1 MDNFNNRS
9 NLDFQKNPLDSRNLT
24 GVIWEDALRKV
35 ERPPLLSNQDQNFKN
50 SNLDNSIKSI
60 SFIGG
65 LLLVFFAL
73 MGLTWLYRLFFG

>member
-1 MDNFNNRS
+1 MDNFNKTS

-35 ERPPLLSNQDQNFKN
+35 DRPPLLNNADQYTKN
-50 SNLDNSIKSI
+50 SNVDNSIKSL

-65 LLLVFFAL
+65 LFIVFLAL
-73 MGLTWLYRLFFG
+73 MALTWLYRFVFG